1 MSLEVMNMS
10 QQDNPAVRCSVT
22 NCHYWGQNNICKA
35 DVIMIDI
42 DRHAGRKLQ
51 EEYAGET
58 FSTTEREYADNS
70 AATCCHTFTP
80 KKSK

>member
-1 MSLEVMNMS
+1 MS
-10 QQDNPAVRCSVT
+10 QQSKPAVRCSVS
-22 NCHYWGQNNICKA
+22 NCHYWDQNNICKA

-42 DRHAGRKLQ
+42 DRHAGRELH

-58 FSTTEREYADNS
+58 FSTSERDYAETS

-80 KKSK
+80 KKTK